1 MYKMLICSVDELWLK
16 GRNRTLYMRTLLKH
30 IDRVLRTYHGRN
42 FFVKNDSQRLTYTSE
57 KLFSHETLEALLKIP
72 GLAGIYP
79 SFETPL
85 DIDEL
90 KKIVALEMAEE
101 LKLHSAD
108 GPVTFKVVA
117 KRINRSFPM
126 PSMELERELGAH
138 LLRSFSKL
146 KVDVKKPTLKIDV
159 RIVERRILA
168 ALRFYRGVGGLP
180 VGSAG
185 HGVTLLSGGFD
196 SPVASYLMAKRGLRQ
211 TFVFFHAYPFVGNEV
226 LEKIKALTKV
236 LGQFHKQ
243 SHLYIVP
250 FGNIQRKIS
259 EVCREEY
266 RTILFRQE
274 MVKISELL
282 AKEIKGDCLVTG
294 DALAQVSSQT
304 LANMHL
310 MDKAV
315 DMMIIRPLI
324 GFNKL
329 EVLKI
334 ATDIKTHDISLIPHD
349 DACALFAPENPII
362 NPDKN
367 YWDTINEKFEW
378 NQERIDALK
387 SATVFNVLCN
397 GELILEDNRLF
408 LSDK

>member
-16 GRNRTLYMRTLLKH
+16 GRNRSIYMRTLLKH

-42 FFVKNDSQRLTYTSE
+42 FFVKNDSQRLTYSSDQ
-57 KLFSHETLEALLKIP
+57 LFSHETLLALLKIP

-79 SFETPL
+79 SFETAL
-85 DIDEL
+85 DLEEL
-90 KKIVALEMAEE
+90 KKSAALEMAQE
-101 LKLHSAD
+101 LALHS
-108 GPVTFKVVA
+108 GETPVTFKVVC
-117 KRINRSFPM
+117 KRINRSFPI

-138 LLRSFSKL
+138 LLRNFPRL
-146 KVDVKKPTLKIDV
+146 KVDVKKPEIKIDV
-159 RIVERRILA
+159 RVVENRILV

-180 VGSAG
+180 VGTAG
-185 HGVTLLSGGFD
+185 HGVVLLSGGFD
-196 SPVASYLMAKRGLRQ
+196 SPVASFLLAKRGLRQ
-211 TFVFFHAYPFVGNEV
+211 TFVFFHAHPFVGNEV
-226 LEKIKALTKV
+226 LEKIKSLTTV
-236 LGQFHKQ
+236 LGKYHKQ
-243 SHLYIVP
+243 CHLYIVP

-274 MVKISELL
+274 MVKISEML
-282 AKEIKGDCLVTG
+282 AREIKGDCLVTG

-310 MDKAV
+310 MNKAT
-315 DMMIIRPLI
+315 DMMILRPLI

-334 ATDIKTHDISLIPHD
+334 ATEIKTHDISLIPHD
-349 DACALFAPENPII
+349 DACALFAPDNPII
-362 NPDKN
+362 NPDQS
-367 YWDTINEKFEW
+367 YWEKLNGEFDW
-378 NQERIDALK
+378 QDERKTALK
-387 SATVFNVLCN
+387 GATVYNVHCN

-408 LSDK
+408 TSD